1 MATEGC
7 MLNPVADCAPNVVSG
22 GAVSVSTL
30 AIPEGAC
37 GALVVAVPAVLPF
50 EVADIECMASSSS
63 ESDDQLPADDEA
75 DSVAPKMEVFRFA
88 STGTFNPD
96 VQPSARNMLL
106 LVGPKKFKRDLN
118 DEPRAA
124 TCGQGVQRAEASFR
138 QSVPRTKSGSPG
150 LMQYSSNRIFSEPL
164 RP

>member
-75 DSVAPKMEVFRFA
+75 DSVAPKMEVFRR
-88 STGTFNPD
+88 SEE
-96 VQPSARNMLL
+96 RR
-106 LVGPKKFKRDLN
+106 VGKECRSGWGAGDEEKKR
-118 DEPRAA
+118 
-124 TCGQGVQRAEASFR
+124 V
-138 QSVPRTKSGSPG
+138 
-150 LMQYSSNRIFSEPL
+150 
-164 RP
+164 